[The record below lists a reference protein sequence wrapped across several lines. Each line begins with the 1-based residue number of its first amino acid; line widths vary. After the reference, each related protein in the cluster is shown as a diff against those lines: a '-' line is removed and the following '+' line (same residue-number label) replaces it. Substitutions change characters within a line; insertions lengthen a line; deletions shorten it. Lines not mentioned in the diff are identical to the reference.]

1 MKKCFHRQN
10 GGYFIMK
17 DYKTNKLRNLAL
29 VGHSGAGK
37 TSLTES
43 LLYFTKAI
51 NRVGKVADGNT
62 VSDYEKQEIK
72 RKISIQT
79 SIIPV
84 EYKDYKVN
92 FIDAPGFFD
101 FEGEV
106 LNALRASES
115 ALFVIDGENGIEV
128 GTEKYWKY
136 TENISLP
143 RIIFVNK
150 LDKENAKFNQ
160 VVSDLH
166 IDFSKKIIPL
176 TLTLGEGENFEGL
189 IDVIDKKAFKY
200 VDGKVEEVE
209 IPEIRVEEV
218 NAVYEEIQEVVA
230 ESDDEL
236 MDKYFSGESFTEE
249 EFKEGFRK
257 AIINGNAVPLVAGS
271 LEKNIGLD
279 LLMDVITKY
288 MPSPDHKAAN
298 IGFRVTDDYEEF
310 EVSEDSPF
318 SAVVFKTIA
327 DPFLGKIS
335 IFKVLSGAIK
345 KDQNFYDISK
355 DKELKASNI
364 FYLRGKDQYKTEKI
378 VAGDIGAFSKQDILQ
393 TGDSLCTKESPIEY
407 KKIKYPR
414 PVLYYAIEAE
424 SKNDEDKISAA
435 LKKLSEEDPT
445 FEDRRDA
452 ETHQEVLAGLGNVQL
467 EVLMDKLKENYSVNT
482 KIVDLKIPYRE
493 TIKGKSD
500 VQGKHKK
507 QSGGAGQYG
516 DVFIRFEPCDEEFV
530 FDEEVFGGAVPK
542 NYFPAVEKG
551 LRDSMDEGPLAGYK
565 VVGIKATLYDGSYH
579 PVDSNEQA
587 FKSAA
592 RLAFKKGIV
601 EAKPIL
607 LEPIMKLEI
616 KVDEKYMGD
625 VMGDMNKRRGKIL
638 GMEPQ
643 EDGSQIIS
651 ALAPESEVLKYS
663 IDLRSMT
670 QARGSFSMEFE
681 KYEEVPK
688 EITEKII
695 EENKKE

>member
-1 MKKCFHRQN
+1 
-10 GGYFIMK
+10 MK

-616 KVDEKYMGD
+616 RVDDKYMGD

-651 ALAPESEVLKYS
+651 ALAPESEVLAYS

>member
-1 MKKCFHRQN
+1 
-10 GGYFIMK
+10 MK

-364 FYLRGKDQYKTEKI
+364 FYLRGKEQYKTEKI

-530 FDEEVFGGAVPK
+530 FDEEVFGGVVPK

-670 QARGSFSMEFE
+670 QARGSFSMEFD

>member
-364 FYLRGKDQYKTEKI
+364 FYLRGKEQYKTEKI

-670 QARGSFSMEFE
+670 QARGSFSMEFD

>member
-1 MKKCFHRQN
+1 
-10 GGYFIMK
+10 MK

-364 FYLRGKDQYKTEKI
+364 FYLRGKEQYKTEKI

-616 KVDEKYMGD
+616 RVDDKYMGD

-651 ALAPESEVLKYS
+651 ALAPESEVLAYS

>member
-1 MKKCFHRQN
+1 
-10 GGYFIMK
+10 MK

-51 NRVGKVADGNT
+51 DRVGKVADGNT

-79 SIIPV
+79 SIVPV

-143 RIIFVNK
+143 RIIFLNK
-150 LDKENAKFNQ
+150 LDKENANFNQ

-200 VDGKVEEVE
+200 VDGKAEEVE
-209 IPEIRVEEV
+209 IPEIRLEEV

-236 MDKYFSGESFTEE
+236 MDKYFSGESFTDE

-257 AIINGNAVPLVAGS
+257 AIINGSAVPLVAGS

-364 FYLRGKDQYKTEKI
+364 FYLKGKEQYKTEKI
-378 VAGDIGAFSKQDILQ
+378 VAGDIGAFSKQESLQ
-393 TGDSLCTKESPIEY
+393 TGDSLCTKDNPIEY
-407 KKIKYPR
+407 KKIKYPK

-516 DVFIRFEPCDEEFV
+516 DVFIRFEPCDEEFI
-530 FDEEVFGGAVPK
+530 FEEEVFGGAVPK

-551 LRDSMDEGPLAGYK
+551 LKDSMDEGPLAGYK

-616 KVDEKYMGD
+616 RVDDKYMGD

-651 ALAPESEVLKYS
+651 ALAPESEVLTYS

-688 EITEKII
+688 DLTEKII
-695 EENKKE
+695 EANKKE

>member
-209 IPEIRVEEV
+209 IPEIRLEEV

-364 FYLRGKDQYKTEKI
+364 FYLRGKEQYKTEKI

-393 TGDSLCTKESPIEY
+393 TGDSLCTKDNPIEY

-670 QARGSFSMEFE
+670 QARGSFSMEFD

>member
-1 MKKCFHRQN
+1 
-10 GGYFIMK
+10 MK

-364 FYLRGKDQYKTEKI
+364 FYLRGKEQYKTEKI

-516 DVFIRFEPCDEEFV
+516 DVFIRFEPCDKEFV

-670 QARGSFSMEFE
+670 QARGSFSMEFD

>member
-1 MKKCFHRQN
+1 
-10 GGYFIMK
+10 MK

-176 TLTLGEGENFEGL
+176 TLTLGEGEKFEGL

-364 FYLRGKDQYKTEKI
+364 FYLRGKEQYKTEKI

-393 TGDSLCTKESPIEY
+393 TGDSLCTKDNPIEY

>member
-1 MKKCFHRQN
+1 
-10 GGYFIMK
+10 MK
-17 DYKTNKLRNLAL
+17 DYKTNKLRNLSL

-37 TSLTES
+37 TSLTEA
-43 LLYFTKAI
+43 LLYTTKAI
-51 NRVGKVADGNT
+51 DRVGKVSEGNT

-72 RKISIQT
+72 RGISIQT

-84 EYKDYKVN
+84 EYGDYKIN

-115 ALFVIDGENGIEV
+115 SLFVIDGENGIEV

-150 LDKENAKFNQ
+150 LDKENANFNK

-166 IDFSKKIIPL
+166 IEFSKKIIPL
-176 TLTLGEGENFEGL
+176 TLTLGEGEEFEGL

-200 VDGKVEEVE
+200 TDGVAEEVE
-209 IPEIRVEEV
+209 IPEIRKEEV
-218 NAVYEEIQEVVA
+218 DAVYEEILEVVA
-230 ESDDEL
+230 ESDDAL
-236 MDKYFSGESFTEE
+236 MDKYFSGEKFTEE

-257 AIINGNAVPLVAGS
+257 AIIDGSAVPLLAGS
-271 LEKNIGLD
+271 VEKSIGLD
-279 LLMDVITKY
+279 LLLDIITRF
-288 MPSPDHKAAN
+288 MPSPDHADAN
-298 IGFRVTDDYEEF
+298 IGFRVKDEYEGF

-335 IFKVLSGAIK
+335 IFKVISGSIN
-345 KDQNFYDISK
+345 KDDTFYNISK
-355 DKELKASNI
+355 EKEEKASNI
-364 FYLRGKDQYKTEKI
+364 FYLRGKEQIKTDRVI
-378 VAGDIGAFSKQDILQ
+378 AGDIGAFSKQEILQ
-393 TGDSLCTKESPIEY
+393 TGDSLCTKDNPIEY
-407 KKIKYPR
+407 KKIKYPS
-414 PVLYYAIEAE
+414 PVLSYAIEAE
-424 SKNDEDKISAA
+424 SKNDEDKISSA

-445 FEDRRDA
+445 FRDERNS
-452 ETHQEVLAGLGNVQL
+452 ETHQEVLSGLGNVQL
-467 EVLMDKLKENYSVNT
+467 EVLMDKLRDNYSVNT
-482 KIVDLKIPYRE
+482 KVVDLKIPYRE

-530 FDEEVFGGAVPK
+530 FEEEVFGGAVPK

-551 LRDSMDEGPLAGYK
+551 LVESMDEGPLAGYK

-592 RLAFKKGIV
+592 RIAFKKGIE
-601 EAKPIL
+601 EAQPII

-616 KVDEKYMGD
+616 KVDDSYMGD
-625 VMGDMNKRRGKIL
+625 VMGDMNKRRGRIL
-638 GMEPQ
+638 GMQPQ

-651 ALAPESEVLKYS
+651 ALAPQSEVLTYS

-670 QARGSFSMEFE
+670 GARGSFSMEFE

-688 EITEKII
+688 DLTEKII
-695 EENKKE
+695 EESKKEEK

>member
-1 MKKCFHRQN
+1 
-10 GGYFIMK
+10 MK

-364 FYLRGKDQYKTEKI
+364 FYLRGKEQYKTEKI

-616 KVDEKYMGD
+616 NVDEKYMGD

-670 QARGSFSMEFE
+670 QARGSFSMEFD

>member
-345 KDQNFYDISK
+345 KDQNFYDIGK

-364 FYLRGKDQYKTEKI
+364 FYLRGKEQYKTEKI

-670 QARGSFSMEFE
+670 QARGSFSMEFD

>member
-1 MKKCFHRQN
+1 
-10 GGYFIMK
+10 MK

-51 NRVGKVADGNT
+51 DRVGKVADGNT

-79 SIIPV
+79 SIVPV

-115 ALFVIDGENGIEV
+115 ALFVIDGENPIEV

-150 LDKENAKFNQ
+150 LDKENANFNQ
-160 VVSDLH
+160 TVSDLH
-166 IDFSKKIIPL
+166 IEFSKKIIPL
-176 TLTLGEGENFEGL
+176 TLTLGEGEDFEGL
-189 IDVIDKKAFKY
+189 IDVVDKKAYKY
-200 VDGKVEEVE
+200 KDGVREEVE
-209 IPEIRVEEV
+209 IPEIRLEEV
-218 NAVYEEIQEVVA
+218 DAVYEEILEVVA
-230 ESDDEL
+230 ESDDAL

-257 AIINGNAVPLVAGS
+257 AIVNGSAVPLLAGS
-271 LEKNIGLD
+271 LEKEIGLD
-279 LLMDVITKY
+279 LLLDIITRF

-345 KDQNFYDISK
+345 KDQTFYDISK

-364 FYLRGKDQYKTEKI
+364 FYLRGKEQFKTERI
-378 VAGDIGAFSKQDILQ
+378 VAGDIGAFSKQDSLQ
-393 TGDSLCTKESPIEY
+393 TGDTLCTKDNPIEY
-407 KKIKYPR
+407 KRIKYPK
-414 PVLYYAIEAE
+414 PVLFYAIEAE

-445 FEDRRDA
+445 FEDRRDV

-467 EVLMDKLKENYSVNT
+467 EVLMDKLKDNYSVNT
-482 KIVDLKIPYRE
+482 KVVDLKIPYRE

-516 DVFIRFEPCDEEFV
+516 DVFVRFEPCDEEFI
-530 FDEEVFGGAVPK
+530 FEEEVFGGAVPK

-551 LRDSMDEGPLAGYK
+551 LKDSMEEGPLAGYK

-592 RLAFKKGIV
+592 RIAFKKGIE

-616 KVDEKYMGD
+616 KVDDKYMGD

-651 ALAPESEVLKYS
+651 ALAPESEVLTYS

-688 EITEKII
+688 ELTEKIV
-695 EENKKE
+695 EANKKE

>member
-1 MKKCFHRQN
+1 
-10 GGYFIMK
+10 MK

-200 VDGKVEEVE
+200 VDGKIEEVE

-364 FYLRGKDQYKTEKI
+364 FYLRGKEQYKTEKI

-670 QARGSFSMEFE
+670 QARGSFSMEFD

>member
-1 MKKCFHRQN
+1 
-10 GGYFIMK
+10 MK

-51 NRVGKVADGNT
+51 DRVGKVADGNT

-79 SIIPV
+79 SIVPV

-143 RIIFVNK
+143 RIIFLNK
-150 LDKENAKFNQ
+150 LDKENANFNQ

-200 VDGKVEEVE
+200 VDGKAEEVE
-209 IPEIRVEEV
+209 IPEIRLEEV

-236 MDKYFSGESFTEE
+236 MDKYFSGESFTDE

-257 AIINGNAVPLVAGS
+257 AIINGSAVPLVAGS

-345 KDQNFYDISK
+345 KDQTFYDISK

-364 FYLRGKDQYKTEKI
+364 FYLRGKEQYKTEKI
-378 VAGDIGAFSKQDILQ
+378 VAGDIGAFSKQESLQ
-393 TGDSLCTKESPIEY
+393 TGDSLCTKDNPIEY

-551 LRDSMDEGPLAGYK
+551 LKDSMDEGPLAGYK

-616 KVDEKYMGD
+616 RVDDKYMGD

-651 ALAPESEVLKYS
+651 ALAPESEVLTYS

-688 EITEKII
+688 DLTEKII
-695 EENKKE
+695 EANKKE

>member
-1 MKKCFHRQN
+1 
-10 GGYFIMK
+10 MK

-288 MPSPDHKAAN
+288 MPSPDNKAAN

-364 FYLRGKDQYKTEKI
+364 FYLRGKEQYKTEKI

>member
-1 MKKCFHRQN
+1 
-10 GGYFIMK
+10 MK

-345 KDQNFYDISK
+345 KDQNFYDIGK

-364 FYLRGKDQYKTEKI
+364 FYLRGKEQYKTEKI

-670 QARGSFSMEFE
+670 QARGSFSMEFD

>member
-51 NRVGKVADGNT
+51 NRVGKVSDGNT

-393 TGDSLCTKESPIEY
+393 TGDSLCTKDNPIEY

-670 QARGSFSMEFE
+670 QARGSFSMEFD

>member
-1 MKKCFHRQN
+1 
-10 GGYFIMK
+10 MK

-128 GTEKYWKY
+128 GTEKYWKH

-364 FYLRGKDQYKTEKI
+364 FYLRGKEQYKTEKI

-393 TGDSLCTKESPIEY
+393 TGDSLCTKDNPIEY

-670 QARGSFSMEFE
+670 QARGSFSMEFD

>member
-393 TGDSLCTKESPIEY
+393 TGDSLCTKDNPIEY

-670 QARGSFSMEFE
+670 QARGSFSMEFD

>member
-1 MKKCFHRQN
+1 
-10 GGYFIMK
+10 MK

-51 NRVGKVADGNT
+51 DRVGKVSDGNT

-79 SIIPV
+79 SIVPV

-209 IPEIRVEEV
+209 IPEIRLEEV

-236 MDKYFSGESFTEE
+236 MDKYFSGESFTDE

-257 AIINGNAVPLVAGS
+257 AIINGSAVPLVAGS

-345 KDQNFYDISK
+345 KDQTFYDISK

-364 FYLRGKDQYKTEKI
+364 FYLRGKEQYKTEKI
-378 VAGDIGAFSKQDILQ
+378 VAGDIGAFSKQESLQ
-393 TGDSLCTKESPIEY
+393 TGDSLCTKDNPIEY

-500 VQGKHKK
+500 VQGKHKI

-551 LRDSMDEGPLAGYK
+551 LKESMDEGPLAGYK

-616 KVDEKYMGD
+616 RVDDKYMGD

-651 ALAPESEVLKYS
+651 ALAPESEVLTYS

-688 EITEKII
+688 DLTEKII
-695 EENKKE
+695 EANKKE

>member
-1 MKKCFHRQN
+1 
-10 GGYFIMK
+10 MK

-209 IPEIRVEEV
+209 IPEIRIEEV

-670 QARGSFSMEFE
+670 QARGSFSMEFD

>member
-1 MKKCFHRQN
+1 
-10 GGYFIMK
+10 MK

-364 FYLRGKDQYKTEKI
+364 FYLRGKEQYKTEKI

-393 TGDSLCTKESPIEY
+393 TGDSLCTKDNLIEY

-670 QARGSFSMEFE
+670 GARGSFSMEFE
-681 KYEEVPK
+681 KYEEAPK

>member
-1 MKKCFHRQN
+1 
-10 GGYFIMK
+10 MK

-51 NRVGKVADGNT
+51 DRVGKVADGNT

-84 EYKDYKVN
+84 EYKDYKIN

-106 LNALRASES
+106 INALRASES

-209 IPEIRVEEV
+209 IPEIRLEEV

-257 AIINGNAVPLVAGS
+257 AIVNGSAVPLVAGS

-279 LLMDVITKY
+279 LLLEVITKY

-355 DKELKASNI
+355 EKELKASNI
-364 FYLRGKDQYKTEKI
+364 FYLRGKEQFKTERI
-378 VAGDIGAFSKQDILQ
+378 VAGDIGAFSKQEILQ
-393 TGDSLCTKESPIEY
+393 TGDSLCTKDNPIEY
-407 KKIKYPR
+407 KRIKYPK

-452 ETHQEVLAGLGNVQL
+452 ETNQEVLAGLGNVQL
-467 EVLMDKLKENYSVNT
+467 EVLMDKLKDNYSVNT
-482 KIVDLKIPYRE
+482 KVVDLKIPYRE

-516 DVFIRFEPCDEEFV
+516 DVFIRFEPCDEEFI

-616 KVDEKYMGD
+616 RVDDKYMGD

-651 ALAPESEVLKYS
+651 ALAPESEVLTYS

-681 KYEEVPK
+681 KYEEAPK
-688 EITEKII
+688 ELTEKII
-695 EENKKE
+695 EANKKE

>member
-1 MKKCFHRQN
+1 
-10 GGYFIMK
+10 MK

>member
-1 MKKCFHRQN
+1 
-10 GGYFIMK
+10 MK

-257 AIINGNAVPLVAGS
+257 AIINGNAVPLVTGS

-393 TGDSLCTKESPIEY
+393 TGDSLCTKDNPIEY

>member
-364 FYLRGKDQYKTEKI
+364 FYLRGKEQYKTEKI

-452 ETHQEVLAGLGNVQL
+452 ETHQEVLAVLGNVQL

-670 QARGSFSMEFE
+670 QARGSFSMEFD

>member
-1 MKKCFHRQN
+1 
-10 GGYFIMK
+10 MK

-51 NRVGKVADGNT
+51 NRVGKVSDGNT

-364 FYLRGKDQYKTEKI
+364 FYLRGKEQYKTEKI

-393 TGDSLCTKESPIEY
+393 TGDSLCTKDNPIEY

-670 QARGSFSMEFE
+670 QARGSFSMEFD

>member
-1 MKKCFHRQN
+1 
-10 GGYFIMK
+10 MK

-150 LDKENAKFNQ
+150 LDKENAKLNQ

-189 IDVIDKKAFKY
+189 IDVIGKKAFKY

-670 QARGSFSMEFE
+670 QARGSFSMEFD

>member
-1 MKKCFHRQN
+1 
-10 GGYFIMK
+10 MK
-17 DYKTNKLRNLAL
+17 DYKTNKLRNLSL

-43 LLYFTKAI
+43 LLLQTKAI
-51 NRVGKVADGNT
+51 NRAGRVSDGNT

-84 EYKDYKVN
+84 EYKDYKIN

-101 FEGEV
+101 FEGEM

-115 ALFVIDGENGIEV
+115 SLFVIDGENGIEV

-150 LDKENAKFNQ
+150 LDKENSNFNK

-176 TLTLGEGENFEGL
+176 TLTLGEGEDFEGL

-200 VDGKVEEVE
+200 VDGKAIEVE
-209 IPEIRVEEV
+209 IPEIRLEEV
-218 NAVYEEIQEVVA
+218 EAVYEEIQEVVA
-230 ESDDEL
+230 ESDDVL
-236 MDKYFSGESFTEE
+236 MDKYFSGEKFTEE
-249 EFKEGFRK
+249 EFREGFQK
-257 AIINGNAVPLVAGS
+257 AIINGDAVPLLAGS
-271 LEKNIGLD
+271 VEKLIGLD
-279 LLMDVITKY
+279 LLLDIISRY
-288 MPSPDHKAAN
+288 MPSPDHEESN
-298 IGFRVTDDYEEF
+298 IGFRVKDGYKGF
-310 EVSEDSPF
+310 EVSENSPF

-335 IFKVLSGAIK
+335 IFKVLSGSIN
-345 KDQNFYDISK
+345 KDDTFYNITK
-355 DKELKASNI
+355 DKESKASNI
-364 FYLRGKDQYKTEKI
+364 FYLRGKEQFKTNKV
-378 VAGDIGAFSKQDILQ
+378 VAGDIGAFSKQEILQ
-393 TGDSLCTKESPIEY
+393 TGDSLCTKENPIEY
-407 KKIKYPR
+407 KKIKYPT
-414 PVLYYAIEAE
+414 PVLSYAIEAE
-424 SKNDEDKISAA
+424 SKNDEDKISLA
-435 LKKLSEEDPT
+435 LKKLAEEDPT
-445 FEDRRDA
+445 FSDDRNK
-452 ETHQEVLAGLGNVQL
+452 ETHQEVLSGLGNVQL
-467 EVLMDKLKENYSVNT
+467 EVLLDKLKDNYAVNT
-482 KIVDLKIPYRE
+482 KIVDYKIPYRE

-530 FDEEVFGGAVPK
+530 FEEEVFGGAVPK

-551 LRDSMDEGPLAGYK
+551 LIESMDEGPLAGYK

-592 RLAFKKGIV
+592 RIAFKKGIE

-616 KVDEKYMGD
+616 RVDDKYMGD
-625 VMGDMNKRRGKIL
+625 VMGDMNKRRGRIL
-638 GMEPQ
+638 GMTPQ
-643 EDGSQIIS
+643 DDGSQIIS
-651 ALAPESEVLKYS
+651 ALAPQSEILTYS

-670 QARGSFSMEFE
+670 GARGSFSVEFE

-688 EITEKII
+688 ELTEKII
-695 EENKKE
+695 EERNKEK

>member
-616 KVDEKYMGD
+616 NVDEKYMGD

>member
-1 MKKCFHRQN
+1 
-10 GGYFIMK
+10 MK

-43 LLYFTKAI
+43 LLYFTNAI
-51 NRVGKVADGNT
+51 DRVGKVADGNT

-79 SIIPV
+79 SIVPV
-84 EYKDYKVN
+84 EYNDYKVN

-209 IPEIRVEEV
+209 IPEIRLEEV

-236 MDKYFSGESFTEE
+236 MDKYFSGESFTDE

-257 AIINGNAVPLVAGS
+257 AIINGSAVPLVAGS

-345 KDQNFYDISK
+345 KDQTFYDISK

-364 FYLRGKDQYKTEKI
+364 FYLRGKEQFKTDKV
-378 VAGDIGAFSKQDILQ
+378 VAGDIGAFSKQESLQ
-393 TGDSLCTKESPIEY
+393 TGDSLCTKDNPIEY
-407 KKIKYPR
+407 KKIKYPK

-551 LRDSMDEGPLAGYK
+551 LKDSMDEGPLAGYK

-616 KVDEKYMGD
+616 RVDDKYMGD

-651 ALAPESEVLKYS
+651 ALAPESEVLTYS

-688 EITEKII
+688 DLTEKII
-695 EENKKE
+695 EANKKE

>member
-1 MKKCFHRQN
+1 
-10 GGYFIMK
+10 MK

-160 VVSDLH
+160 VVSDIH

-393 TGDSLCTKESPIEY
+393 TGDSLCTKDNPIEY

-616 KVDEKYMGD
+616 NVDEKYMGD

>member
-1 MKKCFHRQN
+1 
-10 GGYFIMK
+10 MK

-51 NRVGKVADGNT
+51 DRVGKVADGNT

-79 SIIPV
+79 SIVPV
-84 EYKDYKVN
+84 EYNDYKVN

-200 VDGKVEEVE
+200 VDGKAEEVE
-209 IPEIRVEEV
+209 IPEIRLEEV

-236 MDKYFSGESFTEE
+236 MDKYFSGESFTDE

-257 AIINGNAVPLVAGS
+257 AIINGSAVPLVAGS
-271 LEKNIGLD
+271 LDKKIGLD
-279 LLMDVITKY
+279 LLMDIITKY
-288 MPSPDHKAAN
+288 MPSPDHAEAN
-298 IGFRVTDDYEEF
+298 IGFRVKDEYEAF
-310 EVSEDSPF
+310 EVSEDAPF

-335 IFKVLSGAIK
+335 IFKVLSGSIK
-345 KDQNFYDISK
+345 KDQTFYDISK
-355 DKELKASNI
+355 DKEFKASNI
-364 FYLRGKDQYKTEKI
+364 FYLRGKEQFKTERI
-378 VAGDIGAFSKQDILQ
+378 VAGDIGAFSKQESLQ
-393 TGDSLCTKESPIEY
+393 TGDSLCTKDNPIEY
-407 KKIKYPR
+407 KKIKYPK

-551 LRDSMDEGPLAGYK
+551 LKESMDEGPLAGYK

-651 ALAPESEVLKYS
+651 ALAPESEVLTYS

-688 EITEKII
+688 DLTEKII
-695 EENKKE
+695 EANKKE